1 MGFWIELKY
10 PAKQGRDEIRST
22 QIGLFVVDAQIPPA
36 VFGKAVEVNE
46 FIFLLC
52 GRPVLAPCIALVEYK
67 SSFVDE
73 LFGML
78 IRLSVKRHGDGCSP
92 LQVVTHPI
100 LHLHPVSAWFCRG
113 RHLVTDKTGRA

>member
-36 VFGKAVEVNE
+36 VFGKTVEANE

-78 IRLSVKRHGDGCSP
+78 KCPSVKHHGHGCSP
-92 LQVVTHPI
+92 LRVATY
-100 LHLHPVSAWFCRG
+100 R
-113 RHLVTDKTGRA
+113 RAGLAEDGAP